1 MKAALEISFPLRVSP
16 AHSVEL
22 SAFAAM
28 CVKDGGLYKPP
39 WAAARPRLARTS
51 NLDGVMASE
60 QRRFGAAL
68 VAMRW
73 SRGGQRRPSSLQ
85 GGSRVSRAAGAGSCD
100 ESHLKTRWAALLA
113 ALLARRAFFRCST
126 PGASVFRVSGWAWWS
141 LPRELKT

>member
-60 QRRFGAAL
+60 QRRFGAACSDAM
-68 VAMRW
+68 VAWRPAAAVLA
-73 SRGGQRRPSSLQ
+73 SRRVESVARGRSGQLRREPFKNALGCSPGAESVLSMFYTGRLGVPGQRVGVVVTPS
-85 GGSRVSRAAGAGSCD
+85 
-100 ESHLKTRWAALLA
+100 
-113 ALLARRAFFRCST
+113 
-126 PGASVFRVSGWAWWS
+126 
-141 LPRELKT
+141 